1 MRVAVAQFAVG
12 TDVDANLA
20 TCLRMLDAAARS
32 RPAVVVLPEFC
43 NHPSWYEDAAHCRA
57 VAVTPG
63 GEFLSAIAAKAA
75 AIGAYVVVNCTLRQA
90 GGECTATSLLYGPAG
105 DLLGSSDKQVLIG
118 HENDFLSKARRAGP
132 VVATPIGRFGLYACM
147 DGVISETPR
156 SLAVRG
162 AELLC
167 NSLNSFA
174 ADEAS
179 LHVPVRAAENKV
191 FVAAANKVGPLV
203 PEAIIEPVSRQTGIP
218 ERFLMGAGESQIV
231 APDGTTLA
239 CASVDREEVVHADVD
254 LALAGRKERPDG
266 SHVFAWRRP
275 ALYRPLAMAPST
287 RQRDHR
293 GACRVQCALVQLQR
307 TGEAAVEEA
316 ARQLAAAF
324 AAGAR
329 LVAVPP
335 LFFLP
340 EQRVSSPEAAVPL
353 SQRAVAALARC
364 CPQDCWV
371 ATTLVLGE
379 PPRLV
384 AALIGSAGPKLCQ
397 GALHRSERYTFSP
410 LAAQVETVDLGFA
423 KLALLTSDD
432 ACVPEAFRLA
442 ALAGADTVV
451 VPALPLEA
459 WELRL
464 GLLERSAE
472 NRVNLLVAAQP
483 GPFGASFATAL
494 SEDFTV
500 LTPWRER
507 AFDGVLTLPPTRRA
521 PAEAGVTMV
530 EIHPRWAA
538 NKVVSRGTDLL
549 AGRPWR
555 LLDPLVAPQVP
566 AAGALAA
573 QAP

>member
-12 TDVDANLA
+12 PEVDANLA
-20 TCLRMLDAAARS
+20 TCLRMLDAAARAG
-32 RPAVVVLPEFC
+32 PAVVVLPEFC

-57 VAVTPG
+57 VAVSPD
-63 GEFLSAIAAKAA
+63 GEFLRAIAAKAA
-75 AIGAYVVVNCTLRQA
+75 AIGAYVVVNCTLRQP
-90 GGECTATSLLYGPAG
+90 GGECTGTSLLYGPAG

-132 VVATPIGRFGLYACM
+132 VVATPLGRFGLYACM

-156 SLAVRG
+156 SLALRG

-191 FVAAANKVGPLV
+191 FVAAANKVGPLI
-203 PEAIIEPVSRQTGIP
+203 PEAILDPVSRQTGIP
-218 ERFLMGAGESQIV
+218 VRFLMGAGESQIV
-231 APDGTTLA
+231 APDGTALA
-239 CASVDREEVVHADVD
+239 RASADGEEVVHADVD
-254 LALAGRKERPDG
+254 LAAARRKARPDG
-266 SHVFAWRRP
+266 SDIFAWRRP
-275 ALYRPLAMAPST
+275 SLYRPLAMAPGAQ
-287 RQRDHR
+287 QRDYC
-293 GACRVQCALVQLQR
+293 GAGAVQCALVQLDG
-307 TGEAAVEEA
+307 TGDAAVEEA
-316 ARQLAAAF
+316 AQRLAEAF

-329 LVAVPP
+329 LAVLPP

-340 EQRVSSPEAAVPL
+340 AQRVELPAGARRR
-353 SQRAVAALARC
+353 SQTAVAALAGC
-364 CPQDCWV
+364 CPPDCWV
-371 ATTLVLGE
+371 ATTLILGE

-384 AALIGSAGPKLCQ
+384 AALIGADGPKLCQ
-397 GALHRSERYTFSP
+397 GVLHRSERYAFSP
-410 LAAQVETVDLGFA
+410 LAEQVETVDLGFA
-423 KLALLTSDD
+423 RLALLSSDD

-459 WELRL
+459 WEMRT

-507 AFDGVLTLPPTRRA
+507 AFDGLLTLPPTQRA
-521 PAEAGVTMV
+521 PAEAGVTAV

-549 AGRPWR
+549 SGRPWR
-555 LLDPLVAPQVP
+555 LLDPLIAPQDP
-566 AAGALAA
+566 AAGAPART
-573 QAP
+573 AP